1 MYPLIDNSPR
11 VNWQSDMRMTIAAI
25 IEACLLAMQSRN
37 PRTRWRSRTRP
48 ALITGTTVTNQD
60 LLPNSDRAN
69 HMPWTGPPA
78 RHKANISGRDS
89 GWSRANKRTLQ
100 ISAASSA
107 APIRRSCCL
116 ACRPM
121 HVPTCLNDGTGRPI
135 QSCPSF
141 TSSPRVWLIGFA
153 AGQSQATLTASP
165 VFLSMDSIHVS

>member
-1 MYPLIDNSPR
+1 MSVIWILTVMYPLIDNSPR
-11 VNWQSDMRMTIAAI
+11 VNWQSDMRMTIAAT

-37 PRTRWRSRTRP
+37 PRTRWRRRTRP

-60 LLPNSDRAN
+60 LLPNSDWAN
-69 HMPWTGPPA
+69 HLPWTGPPA
-78 RHKANISGRDS
+78 RHKATISGRDS

-100 ISAASSA
+100 ISAASSS

-121 HVPTCLNDGTGRPI
+121 HV
-135 QSCPSF
+135 PSF